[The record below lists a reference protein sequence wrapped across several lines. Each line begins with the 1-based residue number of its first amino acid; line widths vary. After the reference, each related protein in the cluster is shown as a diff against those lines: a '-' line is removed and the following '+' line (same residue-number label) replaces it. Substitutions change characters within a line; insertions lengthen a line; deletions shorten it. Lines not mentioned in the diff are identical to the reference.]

1 MDRILKLQQL
11 MENGEADSFVRHAL
25 ALEYIKAGN
34 DEKATEL
41 FSALLKD
48 EPSYLGSYYHLGKA
62 LERLGRSDEAIEV
75 FRKGMDLAT
84 ANGDS
89 RTLNELRAA
98 CEDAEV

>member
-11 MENGEADSFVRHAL
+11 MEIGEADSFVRHAL

-34 DEKATEL
+34 DEKATVIFIE
-41 FSALLKD
+41 LLKD

-62 LERLGRSDEAIEV
+62 LERLGRRDDAIQAY
-75 FRKGMDLAT
+75 RNGMDLAT
-84 ANGDS
+84 ANGDI